1 MLLFLLEPLVQVRR
15 NFIFHNFFF
24 ILIGWRSLSAGRG
37 WRVEWKASGGGGV
50 KPPVLYKVSYF
61 VDLFDFHI
69 FFFVFSSRAIEE
81 SLMSSYNVSE
91 PSNSQSGVSS
101 SSDLISFESEDKELL
116 EALSLSLKEQ
126 SERDKNRKLED
137 EMLQRALQIS
147 ITDK

>member
-1 MLLFLLEPLVQVRR
+1 
-15 NFIFHNFFF
+15 
-24 ILIGWRSLSAGRG
+24 
-37 WRVEWKASGGGGV
+37 
-50 KPPVLYKVSYF
+50 
-61 VDLFDFHI
+61 
-69 FFFVFSSRAIEE
+69 
-81 SLMSSYNVSE
+81 MSSYNVSE